1 MAPLIFWMLIQII
14 VGIWLFISPYVL
26 GDGEMSAMTTNSMVI
41 GAIVALVGLGVAFFS
56 KAVCGYEHAGE
67 KRAT

>member
-1 MAPLIFWMLIQII
+1 MFWMLIQII

-26 GDGEMSAMTTNSMVI
+26 GYGEMTTLTANSMVI

-67 KRAT
+67 KRAV